1 MATLID
7 PVVGDRKIYGSG
19 TDQTQWLN
27 WSGLTGLPDLN
38 LTQHFP
44 ERGRVLIFAPHPD
57 DEILG
62 CAGLMQQ
69 LAAAGRELLLVAV
82 TNGTGSHPRSKRYSV
97 EQLNVLR
104 PQESLNALA
113 VLGLEHKVQRIALNI
128 ADGQV
133 MQAESELLQQLQNRV
148 QPEDILVTTFAQDG
162 HPDHEATGRVV
173 QHWARQ
179 HRQRCYQV
187 LIWAWHWAMPADAR
201 IPWAQARKLRL
212 TAQQLALKQQAIQCF
227 KTQIEADDTIHQPP
241 ILSAKTI
248 SRLLIPY
255 EVYIDATEYG

>member
-19 TDQTQWLN
+19 TDQAQWLN

-133 MQAESELLQQLQNRV
+133 MQAESELLQQLQNWV

-173 QHWARQ
+173 QHWA
-179 HRQRCYQV
+179 
-187 LIWAWHWAMPADAR
+187 IPADAR

-255 EVYIDATEYG
+255 EVYIDATEHG